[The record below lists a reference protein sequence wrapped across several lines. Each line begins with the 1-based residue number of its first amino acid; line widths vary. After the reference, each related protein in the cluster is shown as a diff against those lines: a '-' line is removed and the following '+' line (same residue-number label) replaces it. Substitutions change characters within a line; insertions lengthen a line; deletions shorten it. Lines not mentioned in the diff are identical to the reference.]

1 MKNKYV
7 LLTTTAISIVV
18 SQPVM
23 AAAIASSQI
32 DQWLQM
38 LQNMA
43 IPILMIISLVL
54 AINVFFSG
62 QLSFIQIR
70 KKTSKIWGL
79 ILMACMSLVLCSLP
93 SLVVGG
99 FGSGNV
105 ALLLINGVF
114 IANGLLFRSQ

>member
-7 LLTTTAISIVV
+7 LLTTTVMSIVV
-18 SQPVM
+18 SQPAM
-23 AAAIASSQI
+23 AAAIAASQI
-32 DQWLQM
+32 DQWLQR

-43 IPILMIISLVL
+43 NPILMIISLVL

-79 ILMACMSLVLCSLP
+79 ILMACMSFVLCSLP
-93 SLVVGG
+93 SLVVGE

-114 IANGLLFRSQ
+114 IAYGLLFRSQ